1 MTWIAAVQLEPVVGD
16 AAGNARRILDAVDD
30 ALAAGVDVVVL
41 PELATSGY
49 VFQTVEEARELAIT
63 AADPLF
69 ATCAERLAA
78 RPGAVLVLGF
88 AERHGN
94 RLHNSAALITEDG
107 VQGVYRK
114 VHLWDREKLWFTPG
128 SAPPL
133 VVDTAHGRIGL
144 LICFDLEFPEWT
156 RIAALAGADLLA
168 VPVNWP
174 DVGRTA
180 DERLDEQ
187 RIAVATSLMNR
198 VAVVVADRTGSE
210 RGVDWCEGTCIV
222 DARGRLRATAGRGA
236 GSASADIDLQQA
248 RDKRQT
254 GLVDTFGDRRP
265 DLYAA
270 LLAPPA

>member
-1 MTWIAAVQLEPVVGD
+1 MTRVAALQLEPVLGD
-16 AAGNARRILDAVDD
+16 LAGNAERILRAVEE
-30 ALAAGVDVVVL
+30 ALAAGVDVIVL

-49 VFQTVEEARELAIT
+49 VFTSLDEARALAT
-63 AADPLF
+63 TPSDPLF
-69 ATCAERLAA
+69 ATCAALLAT

-88 AERHGN
+88 PERVGDV
-94 RLHNSAALITEDG
+94 LHNAAALITEDG

-133 VVDTAHGRIGL
+133 VVDTAHGRIGV

-156 RIAALAGADLLA
+156 RIASLAGADLLA

-174 DVGRTA
+174 DVRRTA

-198 VAVVVADRTGSE
+198 VAIAVADRTGVE
-210 RGVDWCEGTCIV
+210 RGVGWCEGTCIV
-222 DARGRLRATAGRGA
+222 DARGRLRATAGDGL
-236 GSASADIDLQQA
+236 GSASADLDLLQS

-254 GLVDTFGDRRP
+254 DLVDTFSDRRP
-265 DLYAA
+265 DLYGSILAA
-270 LLAPPA
+270 RG